1 MKYKQIT
8 TISIKTILM
17 GSYGPVQNA
26 VVFAKNEPHAMH
38 LHGPR
43 NFFFIIF
50 IRIWS
55 LVQD

>member
-17 GSYGPVQNA
+17 GSYGHVQNA
-26 VVFAKNEPHAMH
+26 IVFAKNEPHAMH

-43 NFFFIIF
+43 NFFF
-50 IRIWS
+50 
-55 LVQD
+55 